1 MATLA
6 MFYGIII
13 KMNKELGT
21 KHHKP
26 HIHAM
31 HAGKMASFDLETRR
45 VLAGELDA
53 DDVDKVRVWM
63 GLHREELFA
72 NWELLRDGDTFF
84 RIEPL
89 R

>member
-13 KMNKELGT
+13 KMNRELGT
-21 KHHKP
+21 KHH
-26 HIHAM
+26 
-31 HAGKMASFDLETRR
+31 D
-45 VLAGELDA
+45 
-53 DDVDKVRVWM
+53 
-63 GLHREELFA
+63 ELFA
-72 NWELLRDGDTFF
+72 NWDLLREGDTFF